1 MRSIRKRYVVLA
13 VSVVLIAG
21 LAGIA
26 VLVLMFGG
34 LPLEDGTQLADG
46 RITVVAER
54 SGPVTIGA
62 YLFELGN
69 GGYGLIDS
77 TMDPEARAIRVA
89 LERLGGGAEDIHAI
103 FLTHNHN
110 DHAAGPVLPQCRCL
124 RS

>member
-1 MRSIRKRYVVLA
+1 MRSIGKRYVVLA

-34 LPLEDGTQLADG
+34 LPLEDDTQLAHG

-54 SGPVTIGA
+54 SGPITIGA

-69 GGYGLIDS
+69 GG
-77 TMDPEARAIRVA
+77 
-89 LERLGGGAEDIHAI
+89 
-103 FLTHNHN
+103 
-110 DHAAGPVLPQCRCL
+110 
-124 RS
+124 